1 MRHKYPTR
9 AIVLARTSV
18 AEESALL
25 TLLTRDVGLVRARA
39 QGLRKSGAKLAGVLP
54 TLAESDIVLVAGK
67 DGWRVAGALSAENW
81 FLRLPRSAREAAG
94 RVAALLMR
102 LVGGESPDPALY
114 DIYAAFLAAL
124 ASLPEAAYGAA
135 ECLAALRIL
144 AALGLD
150 AGELPEGSGEF
161 SIEAL
166 RDVERQRSKLVA
178 RVNHGIRASGL

>member
-9 AIVLARTSV
+9 AIVLARAGV

-54 TLAESDIVLVAGK
+54 TLSESDIVLVAGK
-67 DGWRVAGALSAENW
+67 EGWRVAGALSAENW
-81 FLRLPRSAREAAG
+81 FTRLPRSAREAAG

-102 LVGGESPDPALY
+102 LVGGESPDAALY

-124 ASLPEAAYGAA
+124 ASVPEAAYGAA

-150 AGELPEGSGEF
+150 AGALPEGSETF
-161 SIEAL
+161 SLEAL
-166 RDVERQRSKLVA
+166 RGVERQRAAFVA
-178 RVNHGIRASGL
+178 RVNRGIKASGL